1 MIQIAYFPSNL
12 FLLPSKRSNNYNI
25 KKAVILVILIIFN
38 SSVFSQFYAGNSFTD
53 RGVTI
58 TPGYLFSHNLFTETE
73 TLINGTNDF
82 VLTQYSLFAGKQFI
96 ITGSRGNE
104 ENCIKIKTAIGAT
117 LKKSEEVFM
126 DEKYNSESNSWRLY
140 EAKVKTSKINLNL
153 KLELG
158 WFNKPF
164 DYFIVV
170 GYNNGT
176 YTGIGW
182 RGSLNKRQNSF

>member
-1 MIQIAYFPSNL
+1 MKKLACLYSNIFFL
-12 FLLPSKRSNNYNI
+12 FYKSITNCKLKKVGLLLTLIVISN
-25 KKAVILVILIIFN
+25 
-38 SSVFSQFYAGNSFTD
+38 SVFSQFYAGNSFTD

-58 TPGYLFSHNLFTETE
+58 TPGYLFTNNLFAETE

-82 VLTQYSLFAGKQFI
+82 VLTQYSLFAGKQFL

-104 ENCIKIKTAIGAT
+104 ENCMKIKTAIGAT
-117 LKKSEEVFM
+117 LKKSEQVFM
-126 DEKYNSESNSWRLY
+126 DEKYSAESNSWRLY
-140 EAKVKTSKINLNL
+140 EATAKTSKINLNL

-158 WFNKPF
+158 WYNMPF

-170 GYNNGT
+170 GYNNGV

-182 RGSLNKRQNSF
+182 RGYLSKKVN